1 MNSPN
6 LDAHGYKSFCLS
18 PPLVSMKAIYS
29 EYVVYLWKCV
39 VWRISVT
46 FLVFSSAVARV
57 FYYVLT
63 VFFLG
68 HYYFLSLLCVTA
80 RRWFNYKSRFRCF
93 RKGAMEGFIAL
104 HLQMLRN
111 FEAFVFIKDCFIS
124 SPLFPAQ
131 DYAFCWHV
139 ASQSVRKTR
148 SPLFCL
154 CWCARDAFNKDVE
167 WREK

>member
-1 MNSPN
+1 M
-6 LDAHGYKSFCLS
+6 HMVIKVCLS

-29 EYVVYLWKCV
+29 ENVVYLWKCV
-39 VWRISVT
+39 VWRIFSHLFSV
-46 FLVFSSAVARV
+46 LVSCSSRILVC
-57 FYYVLT
+57 FQI
-63 VFFLG
+63 FFLG

-80 RRWFNYKSRFRCF
+80 RRWFNHKSRFRCF

-111 FEAFVFIKDCFIS
+111 FEAFVFVIKDCFIS